1 MTRGTDV
8 QLPDGRVVNSYSEE
22 YRCHC
27 EAKWV
32 FKRYRSKRTRQ
43 EYLAEVRKNRGDR
56 GYQQLYDEM
65 MRIWKHKQGEV
76 K

>member
-1 MTRGTDV
+1 MTRGSDIT
-8 QLPDGRVVNSYSEE
+8 LPDGRVANSYSEE

-43 EYLAEVRKNRGDR
+43 EYLREVFKERGQK

-65 MRIWKHKQGEV
+65 MRIWTHKKESNQ
-76 K
+76 

>member
-1 MTRGTDV
+1 MTRGHDIT
-8 QLPDGRVVNSYSEE
+8 LPDGRVVNSYSEE

-32 FKRYRSKRTRQ
+32 FKRFRNKNTRRQ
-43 EYLAEVRKNRGDR
+43 YLMEVYKIRGEK

-65 MRIWKHKQGEV
+65 MRIHLHKKGEV